1 MLAGPAQMD
10 EAGVKIQNII
20 GLPIL
25 GEHSHPRAS
34 HSEDYGQKAE
44 PRVNCD
50 SECKYLKRKKISHIS
65 DHPRSPP
72 LTDNYFLPTTRSR
85 PHRSNRVNLNAQPN
99 SPP

>member
-1 MLAGPAQMD
+1 MLAGPAQVD
-10 EAGVKIQNII
+10 EAGVKIQNIIGLPILKIQNII

-50 SECKYLKRKKISHIS
+50 SECKYLKRKKKQKSISHLGS
-65 DHPRSPP
+65 SS
-72 LTDNYFLPTTRSR
+72 LS
-85 PHRSNRVNLNAQPN
+85 SSQV
-99 SPP
+99 